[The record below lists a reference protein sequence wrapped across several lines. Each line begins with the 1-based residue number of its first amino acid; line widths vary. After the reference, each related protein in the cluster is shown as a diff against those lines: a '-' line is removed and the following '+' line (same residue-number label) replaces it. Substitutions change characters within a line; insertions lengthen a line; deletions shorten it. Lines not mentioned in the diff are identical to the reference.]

1 MLSVKAAEMLGFQVP
16 HPPGVDMLLLLR
28 GVPSILSE
36 EQRVE
41 MVTGKY
47 RRKTRD
53 GCRDGSERGL
63 LVMRKGPFLYP
74 PAGELRNELVRQLIS
89 EGLLIPSPIVH
100 VVADQ

>member
-41 MVTGKY
+41 W
-47 RRKTRD
+47 
-53 GCRDGSERGL
+53 
-63 LVMRKGPFLYP
+63 
-74 PAGELRNELVRQLIS
+74 
-89 EGLLIPSPIVH
+89 
-100 VVADQ
+100 